1 MTHTSIRAAL
11 AGISGVHVTPY
22 GVDGGINKALMAR
35 VVDRIAV
42 AGIHNIVSAGNTGE
56 YYALT
61 PDEVRVVHDVAIEAN
76 AGRSKLTAAVGRSLK
91 EAVELGKRAKAGGAD
106 AIMAH
111 QPMDPF
117 AAPQAQAAYFRTIA
131 DEVDLPLVAY
141 VRSDAMSLKDLLGI
155 ANHPN
160 VAGVKFATTN
170 LMMLA
175 EAVRSSGPSRRCGS
189 AASPRAGPRRSMRW
203 ARAASRQA
211 SSMSTRRVRSRSTR
225 RSSRAISTVC
235 ATSSRP
241 SPASRRCARSSA
253 TARTSPSSRRRF
265 R

>member
-1 MTHTSIRAAL
+1 MTQTSIRAAL

-22 GVDGGINKALMAR
+22 GVDGGINRSLMAR

-61 PDEVRVVHDVAIEAN
+61 PDEVRLVHDVAIEAN

-91 EAVELGKRAKAGGAD
+91 EAVELGRRAKAQGAD

-117 AAPQAQAAYFRTIA
+117 AAPQSQAAYFRTIA

-170 LMMLA
+170 LTVLA
-175 EAVRSSGPSRRCGS
+175 EAVRSSGPSTALWVCGLAEGWPRPS
-189 AASPRAGPRRSMRW
+189 TRSAPAASPRV
-203 ARAASRQA
+203 
-211 SSMSTRRVRSRSTR
+211 SSMSTRPVRSPSTR
-225 RSSRAISTVC
+225 RSNPATWTGS
-235 ATSSRP
+235 ATSCPP
-241 SPASRRCARSSA
+241 SPASRRCGPSSA
-253 TARTSPSSRRRF
+253 TAPM
-265 R
+265 